1 MYLCLQCLY
10 ISNNPVLPL
19 TRIKCIIITLQEPV
33 IQKNDNS
40 LILLCADHSSRRLQ
54 HLIDSRIPECVIKS
68 KDSLFIII
76 LF

>member
-40 LILLCADHSSRRLQ
+40 LILLRADHAPRCLQ
-54 HLIDSRIPECVIKS
+54 HLVDARIPERIIKS
-68 KDSLFIII
+68 GQSLLIVE
-76 LF
+76 LL